1 MCLLG
6 AAVSS
11 LQLADPWDEAWAY
24 RGLSSHLIYY
34 ILLFGSLALSPLS
47 HSLSLFLS
55 LSLSL
60 SLDGRTVRLPGR
72 CGGFAVQCM

>member
-11 LQLADPWDEAWAY
+11 LQLADPWDEARAY
-24 RGLSSHLIYY
+24 RGFSSHLIYY
-34 ILLFGSLALSPLS
+34 VLLSG
-47 HSLSLFLS
+47 S

-60 SLDGRTVRLPGR
+60 ALSLPNGAPAGTLWGV
-72 CGGFAVQCM
+72 AVQCM